1 MTNSPNIAVVLRG
14 GGGIF
19 DGVGTAIEALLAIV
33 EERTTVR

>member
-14 GGGIF
+14 CGIF